1 MENKNTDGMHLI
13 KNNGQ
18 WFTFVYNFQGL
29 SNCFIHCNRVI
40 KSFDSLAIVM
50 SVINAAPLK
59 QNTRNAS
66 F

>member
-29 SNCFIHCNRVI
+29 SNRFIHCNRVI

-50 SVINAAPLK
+50 SVINASPLK

>member
-29 SNCFIHCNRVI
+29 SNRFIHCNCVI
-40 KSFDSLAIVM
+40 KSFNSSASVM